1 MILYH
6 RASPEDAS
14 LKPLAIMVSN
24 HDNFRLP
31 SKSERFSDKGVKM
44 IFLLIS
50 AVQEMSP
57 SITPNILLFES
68 ISLSINSSQRASLER
83 LHWGSKSIRTVL
95 YPWSASFFPMLKAR
109 VVFPTHHLLF
119 VKTICFVRGKI
130 MVYFW
135 ELKFLFILKI
145 PLLKSNSVFYSFIAT
160 VQRYFCISLSSIFS
174 CIYSTS
180 SV

>member
-1 MILYH
+1 
-6 RASPEDAS
+6 
-14 LKPLAIMVSN
+14 MVSN

-83 LHWGSKSIRTVL
+83 LH
-95 YPWSASFFPMLKAR
+95 
-109 VVFPTHHLLF
+109 
-119 VKTICFVRGKI
+119 
-130 MVYFW
+130 
-135 ELKFLFILKI
+135 
-145 PLLKSNSVFYSFIAT
+145 
-160 VQRYFCISLSSIFS
+160 
-174 CIYSTS
+174 
-180 SV
+180 